1 MRLGAMKEGERGVKV
16 VGPSV
21 ASLRSKVERRAVGLT
36 MTMNFDGEM
45 LLGPTARGCHIWM
58 GNRGGITVRAYPR

>member
-1 MRLGAMKEGERGVKV
+1 MRLGATKEGKRGVKV

-21 ASLRSKVERRAVGLT
+21 ASLRSKAERRAVGL
-36 MTMNFDGEM
+36 MMNMDFDGEM
-45 LLGPTARGCHIWM
+45 LLGHTARGRHVWM